1 MMMMMRGGG
10 WECCPK
16 NISGWPTQLRLHS
29 APPLYHFVVYHSGSR
44 IWKSA
49 SMQLV
54 QSCTLPCTLSQQ
66 GIPLD
71 IWSVQLWI
79 LYWNMSPYFADG
91 AGQWLCIM
99 SLFFLI
105 LCLRFCL
112 WSCLFVVFC
121 VIWSE
126 AYCRQAVQDKRCW
139 WVSEWTGPV
148 SGLHQHQQELLLFAA
163 AWKYYLHQQQQE
175 LLLIAAVSGTTTIC
189 ISVEILF
196 TSVSTGNPTTC
207 SSIKKYFY

>member
-1 MMMMMRGGG
+1 MMMMMMMMMGVRLLPQK
-10 WECCPK
+10 C
-16 NISGWPTQLRLHS
+16 LRLAYAATS
-29 APPLYHFVVYHSGSR
+29 PFCPPPLYPFVVYHSGSR

-54 QSCTLPCTLSQQ
+54 QSCTLSCTLSQQ

-71 IWSVQLWI
+71 IWSVQIWI
-79 LYWNMSPYFADG
+79 LKHVTVFCGRCRTVTMYY
-91 AGQWLCIM
+91 
-99 SLFFLI
+99 LFVFLI
-105 LCLRFCL
+105 LCLRLCL

-148 SGLHQHQQELLLFAA
+148 SGLHQHQQELLL
-163 AWKYYLHQQQQE
+163 L
-175 LLLIAAVSGTTTIC
+175 AAVSGTTTIC

-207 SSIKKYFY
+207 SSIKKYYY